1 MRNPRRRPASTRRF
15 IWLLSL
21 LLLIPAA
28 QAAATWHDVSVAPFA
43 GRHAEHGR
51 DTGQKRLHDPAH
63 CDLCLTAAALAGG
76 ALPLMSPD
84 ALPALGRH
92 ETPCVEATH
101 GQPGLRAQ
109 AYRSRAPPL
118 ASR

>member
-1 MRNPRRRPASTRRF
+1 MHNPRHRPAFTRRF

-43 GRHAEHGR
+43 GSGADRGR
-51 DTGQKRLHDPAH
+51 DGGQKHLHDPAH

-76 ALPLMSPD
+76 AMPLMPPD
-84 ALPALGRH
+84 PLRALGRH
-92 ETPCVEATH
+92 ETPSVDVTRGE
-101 GQPGLRAQ
+101 PGLRVQ

-118 ASR
+118 ASC